1 MIYFACRFGAWLE
14 RLGGLIRVWGQDQNR
29 RRSIRD
35 MRKGRRNTLRGFG
48 IDRWYENKWKLLRR
62 IK

>member
-14 RLGGLIRVWGQDQNR
+14 RLGGLMRAWGQDRNR

-35 MRKGRRNTLRGFG
+35 MRMGRGARLRGYS